1 MEKDKQFVGKMA
13 KPVPKS
19 EENIGIDTKQEFAS
33 ELLVGAEKQEID
45 ISELMNFQTFAQSR
59 EALYQLIDIMGE
71 DTLINSI
78 LESYAED
85 ATQRN
90 SEGRVVW
97 IESDNADV
105 QKYGQYLLDVLQID
119 KNAFSH
125 IYSLIKYGD
134 LYLKLFRESDFD
146 KDDIFDS
153 EEADK
158 KQALTESKY
167 AGKDLKENVIVN
179 IYSKQDHF
187 ANYVEDVPN
196 PGEMSEIVYKGKTRG
211 FMQAPYNAYTV
222 NTTNAGYPNSIDLNT
237 WTYDVVKDDVYVY
250 PATEFVHAYLND
262 CSSRTPEEIH
272 IYKDNKD
279 KETGKPT
286 RAYNIRRGKSIL
298 FDWFKSWREMSLLEN
313 AIILNRLTKSSKT
326 QVVQVEVGDMPK
338 EQVIPHMQGIKQLFE
353 QKTSLDSGNTMGE
366 YTNPGPITNIVYVPT
381 HEGKGTISVG
391 DVGGEYDPKQLTD
404 VEYFRD
410 KFFSGVGAPKQFFG
424 FTEDGAGF
432 NGGQSLSIISA
443 KYGKRVNRIQTA
455 YIYAITDLLNIL
467 FLDRGLNSYINNFK
481 IKMVEPVTQA
491 DIDKKEAQT
500 NALSVL
506 RDIMGII
513 DIIEDRDT
521 KLKILASLIKGVTD
535 DTNVINYIQEYIKK
549 LEEESPEEQ
558 EEENKDNAPSEE
570 PDFGGGGGISRIERE
585 PQDQD
590 MDFNE
595 PMENEPSEN
604 PTEIG
609 GGEEPMDLGGEED
622 NYLPSGNELGIDLT

>member
-1 MEKDKQFVGKMA
+1 
-13 KPVPKS
+13 
-19 EENIGIDTKQEFAS
+19 
-33 ELLVGAEKQEID
+33 
-45 ISELMNFQTFAQSR
+45 
-59 EALYQLIDIMGE
+59 
-71 DTLINSI
+71 
-78 LESYAED
+78 
-85 ATQRN
+85 
-90 SEGRVVW
+90 
-97 IESDNADV
+97 
-105 QKYGQYLLDVLQID
+105 
-119 KNAFSH
+119 
-125 IYSLIKYGD
+125 
-134 LYLKLFRESDFD
+134 
-146 KDDIFDS
+146 
-153 EEADK
+153 
-158 KQALTESKY
+158 
-167 AGKDLKENVIVN
+167 
-179 IYSKQDHF
+179 
-187 ANYVEDVPN
+187 
-196 PGEMSEIVYKGKTRG
+196 
-211 FMQAPYNAYTV
+211 
-222 NTTNAGYPNSIDLNT
+222 
-237 WTYDVVKDDVYVY
+237 
-250 PATEFVHAYLND
+250 
-262 CSSRTPEEIH
+262 
-272 IYKDNKD
+272 
-279 KETGKPT
+279 
-286 RAYNIRRGKSIL
+286 
-298 FDWFKSWREMSLLEN
+298 MSLLEN

-481 IKMVEPVTQA
+481 IQMVEPITQA

-500 NALSVL
+500 NSLAVL
-506 RDIMGII
+506 RDIMSII

-535 DTNVINYIQEYIKK
+535 DTNVINYIQEYVKK
-549 LEEESPEEQ
+549 LENEKPKEQ
-558 EEENKDNAPSEE
+558 GEENIDNSPSEE
-570 PDFGGGGGISRIERE
+570 PDFGGDGINRIERE

-590 MDFNE
+590 MDLNE
-595 PMENEPSEN
+595 PMENEPSEE

-609 GGEEPMDLGGEED
+609 GAEEPMDFGEEED